1 MYRLRLFPYN
11 LNRTLSTMILMIF
24 YRKIPDIRDI
34 PTNSINLGFPT
45 ESIVNK
51 VIQQQRELLNNI
63 GISSLTPP
71 FNPSRTAEV
80 DSMVKEDLDRKIRA
94 LTRQSEDFDK
104 IG

>member
-1 MYRLRLFPYN
+1 MYRSRLFPYN

-45 ESIVNK
+45 ESIANK
-51 VIQQQRELLNNI
+51 VIRQQRELLNNI

>member
-1 MYRLRLFPYN
+1 
-11 LNRTLSTMILMIF
+11 MIF
-24 YRKIPDIRDI
+24 YRIPDIRDI
-34 PTNSINLGFPT
+34 PTNSLNLGFPT
-45 ESIVNK
+45 ESLAYK

-71 FNPSRTAEV
+71 FNHSRIAEV